1 MLNIFSVFWYHKYG
15 VVYLFTLKFHIEN
28 VLQSISIVY
37 LILRHGGML
46 ARLNSFFSCFCCYYL
61 LLSSSFAFVFGF
73 DCIGMFSF
81 NFLLHSTFQ
90 RINKVFGLE
99 TSKFGFALSANS
111 VNKSQVFFFFL
122 RPFSSAYLTLALL
135 HSCSF
140 ALCRSLSLAPSPS
153 VSRALSLPRSMV
165 CLQAKAVNVWSCC
178 YFELHLDLLCICWP
192 FISTVHRVFRLY
204 CQVIKTYLT
213 LGGNSV
219 CHCNEW

>member
-1 MLNIFSVFWYHKYG
+1 MVACWLDWIH
-15 VVYLFTLKFHIEN
+15 
-28 VLQSISIVY
+28 
-37 LILRHGGML
+37 
-46 ARLNSFFSCFCCYYL
+46 FFSCFCCYYL

-111 VNKSQVFFFFL
+111 VNKSQVFFFSL
-122 RPFSSAYLTLALL
+122 SLLLCISLALL

-140 ALCRSLSLAPSPS
+140 TISLSVSLCLSLALSHSLSLCLSRS
-153 VSRALSLPRSMV
+153 VSLSLPHSMV
-165 CLQAKAVNVWSCC
+165 FLQAKAVNVWSCC